1 LTKIYFYKSQTFF
14 IAGMGVS
21 IFSYSNDVKVGVMTD
36 KVLMTNPGALVDLF
50 EENVYKLAK
59 ELDIDCRE
67 E

>member
-1 LTKIYFYKSQTFF
+1 
-14 IAGMGVS
+14 MGVS